1 MGTQR
6 TSMKDVLAAIEAQSA
21 TLATLVTVLTAQA
34 QTQVTQPVV
43 RPTVQAPVNK
53 PAEPSSGYDIP
64 ASYMKRMDAK
74 VSGLT
79 ALDGKARVL
88 YLRRNL
94 NGETKLAFAL
104 KDRWD
109 DGIKDNGLIGAVKVY
124 S

>member
-6 TSMKDVLAAIEAQSA
+6 TSMKDVLAAIEAQSN

-34 QTQVTQPVV
+34 QPQVQAPAPVV
-43 RPTVQAPVNK
+43 KPTVQAAPK
-53 PAEPSSGYDIP
+53 AEPSSGYDVP

-109 DGIKDNGLIGAVKVY
+109 AGIKDNGLIGAVKVY